1 MAKLANITI
10 LGFYKHILVD
20 LVPSKVIVCFKGL
33 VNLHQTTFPQ
43 FVVTG
48 LVTVFALRLQMVRR
62 CSPSHG
68 QKPESSRSS
77 DISWV
82 LGKKIQ

>member
-1 MAKLANITI
+1 MAKLANIAI

-20 LVPSKVIVCFKGL
+20 LGPEQSYCCFKGL

-68 QKPESSRSS
+68 QKPETSRSS